1 MVFLLRRIFFASL
14 CLGGAAVLTA
24 CGGLDRVSG
33 GIVGMVP
40 VYKVGVVQGN
50 FISKEQVAALQPGMA
65 RQQVADLLGTPLLA
79 SVFHADRWDYAFTM
93 KNPGVE
99 PVSRKLTVFFK
110 GDSLERFEGDEMVT
124 EAEFAAQFAP
134 PKKSNKAVPTLE
146 ASEEVLKAFAPAAA
160 KAPEATPA
168 AAATPAPA
176 TVYPPLE
183 PPPR

>member
-1 MVFLLRRIFFASL
+1 MVSLLRRIFFASL
-14 CLGGAAVLTA
+14 CLAGAAALTA
-24 CGGLDRVSG
+24 CGGLDRVSS
-33 GIVGMVP
+33 GIIGMVP

-50 FISKEQVAALQPGMA
+50 FISKEQVAALQPGMG

-93 KNPGVE
+93 KSPTAE

-110 GDSLERFEGDEMVT
+110 GDALERFEGDEMMT
-124 EAEFAAQFAP
+124 EAEFAARFTP
-134 PKKSNKAVPTLE
+134 PKNPDKAVPTLE
-146 ASEEVLKAFAPAAA
+146 ASEEALKAFAPATP
-160 KAPEATPA
+160 KAPEAAPT
-168 AAATPAPA
+168 AAATPAPP

>member
-33 GIVGMVP
+33 GIVSMVP

-50 FISKEQVAALQPGMA
+50 FISKEQVAALQPGMG

-134 PKKSNKAVPTLE
+134 PKKSIKAVPTLE
-146 ASEEVLKAFAPAAA
+146 ASEESLKAFAPATPKATEAA
-160 KAPEATPA
+160 PA
-168 AAATPAPA
+168 AATSTPS